1 MLLTFSIQ
9 FSLESLIEY
18 ENIQKI
24 ENLIILQAS
33 KTIHLYMYILKFN
46 KLKLY
51 GTPVYINVDKS
62 KNDQIKTS
70 LKELIAVKNIYC

>member
-33 KTIHLYMYILKFN
+33 QTIHLYIQ
-46 KLKLY
+46 
-51 GTPVYINVDKS
+51 VHS
-62 KNDQIKTS
+62 QIQ
-70 LKELIAVKNIYC
+70 

>member
-24 ENLIILQAS
+24 ENLIILQIV
-33 KTIHLYMYILKFN
+33 KQYICTYMYILKFN
-46 KLKLY
+46 RLKLY

-62 KNDQIKTS
+62 KNDKIKTS
-70 LKELIAVKNIYC
+70 LKELIAVKNIY

>member
-1 MLLTFSIQ
+1 MLTFSIQ

-33 KTIHLYMYILKFN
+33 KTIHLYMYILKLN

-62 KNDQIKTS
+62 KNDKIKTS
-70 LKELIAVKNIYC
+70 LIELIAVKNIYC

>member
-33 KTIHLYMYILKFN
+33 KTIHLYMYILKLN

-62 KNDQIKTS
+62 KNDKIKTS